1 MFVLYSYS
9 RNGWGS
15 HRKKKKIRNTGL
27 GVLMILKEYNLS
39 ISKING
45 KTPKDSQRATSQAYE
60 IADPMRLSKAVL
72 LQH

>member
-1 MFVLYSYS
+1 MSYIHTQEMD
-9 RNGWGS
+9 GDLIG
-15 HRKKKKIRNTGL
+15 KKKKIRNTGL